1 MIRDSDHGT
10 AQEST
15 KAMNDAS
22 EKQGARHE
30 NDHNPGNHV
39 PDKKEV
45 PQSATGL
52 IRVLVVRVV
61 VRSNTCGHI
70 VRRVR
75 SAERS
80 RKAIVKMR
88 NHRNTF

>member
-10 AQEST
+10 AQESI
-15 KAMNDAS
+15 KPMNDAS

-30 NDHNPGNHV
+30 DDHNPGNRV

-45 PQSATGL
+45 PQPATGL
-52 IRVLVVRVV
+52 IRLLVDCVV
-61 VRSNTCGHI
+61 IRSNTCGHI
-70 VRRVR
+70 VMRVR

-80 RKAIVKMR
+80 RKAVVKMR
-88 NHRNTF
+88 DHRNTF